1 MIELFLFWTCC
12 LAAIAGALGAA
23 VVRNLFHAALLLGL
37 SLAGVAG
44 LYLFLE
50 ASYLA
55 CVQVIVYIGGIL
67 VLTLFATLFS
77 SDIMGKVQR
86 APLWLRLGGL
96 LGAAVAAVVAGR
108 LSQLAMN
115 HAAGLGHARSQP
127 GSVPDAIDGASS
139 LAAPRVIGDLLVGQ
153 WLVPFLI
160 AAVLLTA
167 ALVGAVAIVKR
178 YRRPSDPSR
187 ASPRV

>member
-77 SDIMGKVQR
+77 SDIMGKLQR
-86 APLWLRLGGL
+86 TPVWLRVGGL
-96 LGAAVAAVVAGR
+96 VGAALAAVVAGR
-108 LSQLAMN
+108 LAQLAVN
-115 HAAGLGHARSQP
+115 HAAGLGRTRSQP
-127 GSVPDAIDGASS
+127 GTVPDAIDGTDA
-139 LAAPRVIGDLLVGQ
+139 IGDLLVGG
-153 WLVPFLI
+153 WLVPFLL
-160 AAVLLTA
+160 ASVLLTA

-178 YRRPSDPSR
+178 YRR
-187 ASPRV
+187 A

>member
-12 LAAIAGALGAA
+12 LATIAGALGAA

-37 SLAGVAG
+37 SLAGIAG

-55 CVQVIVYIGGIL
+55 CIQVIVYIGGIL
-67 VLTLFATLFS
+67 ILTLFATLFS

-86 APLWLRLGGL
+86 TPIWLRLGGL

-108 LSQLAMN
+108 LAQLAIN
-115 HAAGLGHARSQP
+115 HAANLGHTRSQP
-127 GSVPDAIDGASS
+127 GTLPDAIDGTRA
-139 LAAPRVIGDLLVGQ
+139 IGDLLVGD
-153 WLVPFLI
+153 WLVPFLL

-167 ALVGAVAIVKR
+167 ALVGAVALVKR
-178 YRRPSDPSR
+178 YRR
-187 ASPRV
+187 V